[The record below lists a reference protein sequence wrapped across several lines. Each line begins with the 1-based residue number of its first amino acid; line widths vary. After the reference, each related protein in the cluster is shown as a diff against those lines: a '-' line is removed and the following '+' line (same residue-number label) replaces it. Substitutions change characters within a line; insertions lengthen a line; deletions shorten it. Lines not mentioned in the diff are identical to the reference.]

1 MWLVLLLLL
10 TSFAK
15 ANVANEANE
24 QWVIALAPGV
34 SPQQYA
40 ANHTG
45 FTYVGPVAFLGPDSQ
60 TFIFTRPIDV
70 RRHHRQTRLP
80 PVEGVMLWGELQQ
93 RTQQR
98 LFTRSPDPLYAAQ
111 WHLHSHVSSLDADH
125 ADGATGRGITI
136 GIVDDGLQH
145 RHPDLQANYDAPHS
159 WDFNDNDPDPTPNF
173 NHGHGT
179 AAAGVAAAAA
189 DNGHCG
195 RGVAPQARLVGL
207 RTIAGPVTDL
217 TEAQALAHN
226 AIAVVDVYSCSWG
239 PIDNGSSMEA
249 PGNLVAATLAL
260 YAGGLRGR
268 LGKGSIYVWAAGN
281 GRNNGDSCAFD
292 GYASSIYTI
301 PIGALDSSGEQA
313 WYSES
318 CAALMA
324 VAPSSGGNEGI
335 TTVDLMGPN
344 GYDPGECTSTFGGTS
359 AAAPAA
365 AGVIALMLQV
375 RPDLTWRDVKH
386 VIAKGAMPVN
396 AGDGSWSRNAN
407 GYHHSHKYGFGL
419 LKVPSILAAARTHKL
434 LANPHYTNTYVGRQ
448 THFEFPVSTIPMNV
462 THAVSGSPLTFIE
475 YVVLQVGVSHWHRGY
490 VTIELESPS
499 GFVSLMAPERPG
511 DDNEDFPSSGWRLVS
526 VHHWGETVVNGPW
539 RIRVAETSAVHTT
552 DRLRGLFN
560 GYQLTIYGY

>member
-1 MWLVLLLLL
+1 MRFLLVVLLTLASA
-10 TSFAK
+10 T
-15 ANVANEANE
+15 E
-24 QWVIALAPGV
+24 QWVVALAPGV
-34 SPQQYA
+34 SPQQYV
-40 ANHTG
+40 ANNPA
-45 FTYVGPVAFLGPDSQ
+45 FAYVGPVAFLGPDSQ
-60 TFIFTRPIDV
+60 TFIFTRAADAS
-70 RRHHRQTRLP
+70 RKRQTRLP
-80 PVEGVMLWGELQQ
+80 AVEGSVLWGELQQ
-93 RTQQR
+93 RTHQR
-98 LFTRSPDPLYAAQ
+98 LFTRSPDPLYASQ

-125 ADGATGRGITI
+125 ADGATGRGVTI

-145 RHPDLQANYDAPHS
+145 WHPDLQANYDAPHS
-159 WDFNDNDPDPTPNF
+159 WDFNDNDPDPTPSF

-189 DNGHCG
+189 NNGHCG

-217 TEAQALAHN
+217 TEAQSLAHN
-226 AIAVVDVYSCSWG
+226 AIGVVDVYSCSWG

-249 PGNLVAATLAL
+249 PGNLVSATLAL
-260 YAGGLRGR
+260 YAGNLRGR

-301 PIGALDSSGEQA
+301 PIGALDSSGDQA

-324 VAPSSGGNEGI
+324 VTPSSGADEGI

-386 VIAKGAMPVN
+386 VIAKGAMPVHTE
-396 AGDGSWSRNAN
+396 DRDWHINAN
-407 GYHHSHKYGFGL
+407 GYRHSHRYGFGL
-419 LKVPSILAAARTHKL
+419 LKVPSILVAAKAHKL
-434 LANPHYTNTYVGRQ
+434 LADPHYVGTYLGRAI
-448 THFEFPVSTIPMNV
+448 HYDPPVSAIPINV
-462 THAVSGSPLTFIE
+462 PHHVSGSNLTFIE
-475 YVVLQVGVSHWHRGY
+475 YVVLQVGISHWYRGK
-490 VTIELESPS
+490 VTVDLESPS
-499 GFVSLMAPERPG
+499 GTVSHLAEERLA
-511 DDNEDFPSSGWRLVS
+511 DDNEDYPQQGWRFVS
-526 VHHWGETVVNGPW
+526 VRHWGETVVNGAW
-539 RIRVAETSAVHTT
+539 QIRVRESESIPF
-552 DRLRGLFN
+552 DQRGRGLFN
-560 GYQLTIYGY
+560 GFQLTIYGY